1 MASVVMTTPNA
12 FKAQAKKMADLVPSL
27 DQKVSENFASP
38 NAPATI
44 VFDAHKG
51 EMQTQRYVRRPLSGI
66 ALKPNTHAYLQ
77 VVKSDGSVMKVF
89 NEIGSVNPRN
99 APEKPG
105 DENKP
110 LNEYWTDFFLQ
121 SVSESRQEKVQLME
135 TFGDPILYVFGERPR
150 FLQFQ
155 GYLVNS
161 ADFNWRSQFYENW
174 DKYFRA
180 TSLVE
185 NDAQLFVGFDDIVV
199 NGYPFAASTQQSAQ
213 DPNLIRFTFN
223 LYVVNYTN
231 STMQNVGS
239 LQKNRGKLIYRTQ
252 NQQVH
257 ISRSA
262 EYLETGTFADPLYKD
277 NIAGRLGAITA
288 GPNVAWV
295 EYWRAK
301 LGGLNGGTTI
311 LDENGVTAKDL
322 LFDSGLR
329 YIKGGKT
336 AAEYLLSFMNR
347 KALQYAYQ
355 GVDRLATK
363 TPGGTRGLNFYY
375 GLIGHLYQIVATNA
389 LGMARTQ
396 VSPNNRWVN
405 LLDNVAQLG
414 NPYALASYMGYA
426 GVAAS
431 SVGLYSLT
439 DKFELANLD
448 YDTNYGLVAKGQ
460 GQGINNA
467 FSRRQPFESF
477 QNPDLVNIDNT
488 MSIDPKSVSAARPLL
503 DGWDTP
509 DSVFD
514 PVVAPDA
521 RDSSDTDFVAKQKL
535 DADAR
540 EALDIQTSEQGIN
553 HGAMSVII
561 DPREVEDDGS
571 ED

>member
-355 GVDRLATK
+355 GVDRLAAK